1 MAYPTADDAPAAN
14 FAWVFTCG
22 APTFSTRTGALFIFL
37 EWTTMPDLSSGQ
49 AAAAEAAQ
57 DAKLAVCVYC
67 GSSNAA
73 APAFLEAAFE
83 IGGDF
88 AKAGLKLV
96 YGGGGVG
103 LMGATAR
110 GAHAAGGQVLGIIPE
125 FLRGREQPF
134 DDVETVIVT
143 SMHERKMMMFER
155 SDAFVVLP
163 GGIGTLE
170 EIIELLS
177 WRRLDLHRKPIVF
190 HNPDGFWDPLFALLR
205 HTIDQGLTP
214 PSLAD
219 CWRVT
224 EKASDITPALLA
236 WLAETGQENASS
248 NVRLLT

>member
-1 MAYPTADDAPAAN
+1 
-14 FAWVFTCG
+14 
-22 APTFSTRTGALFIFL
+22 
-37 EWTTMPDLSSGQ
+37 MPDLSSRQ
-49 AAAAEAAQ
+49 AGAATRA
-57 DAKLAVCVYC
+57 LSSVCVYC

-73 APAFLEAAFE
+73 DPAFLEAAFQ
-83 IGGDF
+83 IGAAF
-88 AKAGLKLV
+88 AGAGLKLV

-110 GAHAAGGQVLGIIPE
+110 GAHQAGGQVLGIIPD

-134 DDVETVIVT
+134 DDVETVIVA
-143 SMHERKMMMFER
+143 SMHERKMLMFER

-190 HNPDGFWDPLFALLR
+190 HNPRGFWDPLFALLR
-205 HTIDQGLTP
+205 HTIDEGLTP

-219 CWRVT
+219 CWRSV
-224 EKASDITPALLA
+224 EKAEDVTPALLA
-236 WLAETGQENASS
+236 WHAEPGQTGEADAL
-248 NVRLLT
+248 RLLT